1 MSYLDFPRFSFA
13 GQFFTDPSTVDNDPQ
28 HYEPSVTN
36 PSPWQEPMGLHY
48 FQFRNCQVVNAWDDQ
63 GVSQPEDGLVGLEVL
78 TTDVPSPA
86 KIVDLDVYQQ
96 GVSTIF
102 GLQMK
107 FTLADGSTFVGN
119 IDPCSLNSSWFNAVL
134 PERGW
139 NQDYGWG
146 SPGGDFNAC
155 GFYKSVVR
163 IQNSQFPYGK
173 SAILDALAAVS
184 VKEADSILFSIR
196 LVLDGYDNVSG
207 GYIDGDLNRPVNQ
220 GFRLGRLTAM
230 VGPQVSG
237 DSIQAPGPR
246 WLQSRG
252 LGADAAWNTPSLN
265 PVPFQLNNDLSLVSV
280 DLANGVCRSWPGGP
294 PCNIG
299 DWTVSIKVPGRTYV
313 DVGTFQFNDAT
324 YNNNS
329 GIVDFKLKN
338 PEEVQ
343 LLAEHP
349 LVLRLLSS
357 GILFQEHE
365 DGLWFAADDR
375 SLRMTSEP
383 NSSLSRLSARVR
395 VTRFGVPVKDF
406 PLKVQVVP
414 VHGDTP
420 GATVPPTNPGDT
432 PSADGALAAVLGLT
446 DDQGW
451 VEVLLSAVKDPG
463 SRTAELDGQLYFLWL
478 YAGQKPDEKVGVPQ
492 EKTISVVLW
501 SSYQVNENPSWELV
515 QGIMA
520 PYMKLFPGMRN
531 KIDLTDKNTFFI
543 FGNNPPWTKVYGPD
557 TPPYDLNGYLIS
569 SGAIPFYMTREVND
583 PRYMPLSRDLS
594 PNKLTTVLY
603 YIKQIQQTPVQT
615 AQQIQ
620 EEKA

>member
-1 MSYLDFPRFSFA
+1 MSYLDFPRFCFA
-13 GQFFTDPSTVDNDPQ
+13 GQFFTDPSTVDNDPK
-28 HYEPSVTN
+28 HYDPSVTN

-48 FQFRNCQVVNAWDDQ
+48 FQFRGCQVINTWDPQ
-63 GVSQPEDGLVGLEVL
+63 GLCQPADGLVGLEVL

-102 GLQMK
+102 GLQMQLS
-107 FTLADGSTFVGN
+107 FSDGSYFVGN

-155 GFYKSVVR
+155 GYYRSVVR
-163 IQNSQFPYGK
+163 IKADQFPYGK
-173 SAILDALAAVS
+173 SALLDSLAAAS
-184 VKEADSILFSIR
+184 LREANDILFSIR
-196 LVLDGYDNVSG
+196 FVLDGYDNVSG

-230 VGPQVSG
+230 VGPQIAG
-237 DSIQAPGPR
+237 DPLQAPGPR

-265 PVPFQLNNDLSLVSV
+265 PVPFQLNRAQSVVSI

-294 PCNIG
+294 PCNLG
-299 DWTVSIKVPGRTYV
+299 DWTASIKVPGRTYV

-329 GIVDFKLKN
+329 GTIDLKLN
-338 PEEVQ
+338 NSEEVQ

-349 LVLRLLSS
+349 LVLRSLAS
-357 GILFQEHE
+357 GILFQESE

-383 NSSLSRLSARVR
+383 GSSLSRLAARVR
-395 VTRFGVPVKDF
+395 VTRFGAPVKDF
-406 PLKVQVVP
+406 PLNVLVVP

-432 PSADGALAAVLGLT
+432 PSAEGALAAVIGLT
-446 DDQGW
+446 DVQGW
-451 VEVLLSAVKDPG
+451 VELNLRAVKDPG
-463 SRTAELDGQLYFLWL
+463 SRTAELDGQLYFLWV
-478 YAGQKPDEKVGVPQ
+478 YVGKKPDMKVGVSQ

-515 QGIMA
+515 QAFMA

-531 KIDLTDKNTFFI
+531 KIDLTDQNTFFI
-543 FGNNPPWTKVYGPD
+543 FGNNPPWTKVYGSD
-557 TPPYDLNGYLIS
+557 TPPYNLNGYLIT
-569 SGAIPFYMTREVND
+569 SGAIPFYMTRDVTD
-583 PRYMPLSRDLS
+583 PRYMPLSRDFS
-594 PNKLTTVLY
+594 PNKLTTLLY

-615 AQQIQ
+615 Q
-620 EEKA
+620 EGEK

>member
-1 MSYLDFPRFSFA
+1 MSYLDFPRFCFA

-28 HYEPSVTN
+28 HYDPSVTN

-48 FQFRNCQVVNAWDDQ
+48 FQFRNCQVINSWDTQ
-63 GVSQPEDGLVGLEVL
+63 GISQPADGLVGMEVV

-107 FTLADGSTFVGN
+107 LTFADGSSAIGN
-119 IDPCSLNSSWFNAVL
+119 LDPCSLNSSWFNAVL

-155 GFYKSVVR
+155 GFYRSVVR
-163 IQNSQFPYGK
+163 FDAKQFPYGK
-173 SAILDALAAVS
+173 SAVLDALIAASLHDENQV
-184 VKEADSILFSIR
+184 LLSIR
-196 LVLDGYDNVSG
+196 FVLDGYDNVSG

-230 VGPQVSG
+230 VGPQLVG
-237 DSIQAPGPR
+237 DPLQAPGPR
-246 WLQSRG
+246 WLQSRP
-252 LGADAAWNTPSLN
+252 LGPEAAWNDPSLN
-265 PVPFQLNNDLSLVSV
+265 SFPFQLNTTQSFVSL
-280 DLANGVCRSWPGGP
+280 DLANAVCRSWPGGP
-294 PCNIG
+294 PCNLG
-299 DWTVSIKVPGRTYV
+299 DWFVSIKVPGRTYV
-313 DVGTFQFNDAT
+313 ELGSFQYNDAT
-324 YNNNS
+324 YNSNS
-329 GIVDFKLKN
+329 GVVDFKLTN
-338 PEEVQ
+338 PDQIQ
-343 LLAEHP
+343 LLAAHP
-349 LVLRLLSS
+349 LILRSPNK
-357 GILFQEHE
+357 GILFQEAE

-375 SLRMTSEP
+375 SLRMTSELG
-383 NSSLSRLSARVR
+383 SSLSRLTARVR
-395 VTRFGVPVKDF
+395 VTRFGNPLKDF

-432 PSADGALAAVLGLT
+432 PSADGALVATLGLT
-446 DDQGW
+446 DAWGW
-451 VEVLLSAVKDPG
+451 AEVTLSAVKDPG

-478 YAGQKPDEKVGVPQ
+478 YADQKPDPKTGVSQ

-515 QGIMA
+515 QALMA

-531 KIDLTDKNTFFI
+531 KIDLTDQNTFFI
-543 FGNNPPWTKVYGPD
+543 FGNNPPWTKVYGAD

-569 SGAIPFYMTREVND
+569 SGAIPFYMTRDIND
-583 PRYMPLSRDLS
+583 PRYMPLSRDFS

-615 AQQIQ
+615 Q
-620 EEKA
+620 EEKK